1 MRLSE
6 IDPDKITPGSK
17 HQLGIDIDPYVDPE
31 EDETGRNPHERKAD
45 MVAEYIDQHCGDIL
59 SLYKANGNRVFYR
72 GLKTWP
78 QGMDPAFVGQSRE
91 DRQPKD
97 SDNDQTRLFD
107 AALASS
113 GFKALRS
120 NSLFVSSSI
129 SVANDYGKAWVIFP
143 LDGFDF
149 TYTNRRDLV
158 IEYWSLVYYPPELIP
173 VMENWLPS
181 LDPDSLTAKA
191 MSANIESAKEYS
203 DKSKWDNGDNVF
215 NYSEAMLRLLKEAL
229 HVYNS
234 SGRSDKNF
242 EKLIG
247 SRTQVKNFID
257 PPRVVMEYF
266 RPKKTDLDVALVD
279 GREVF
284 LRCKYVAVKEE
295 YFTKVIAKKIGLR

>member
-1 MRLSE
+1 
-6 IDPDKITPGSK
+6 
-17 HQLGIDIDPYVDPE
+17 
-31 EDETGRNPHERKAD
+31 
-45 MVAEYIDQHCGDIL
+45 L
-59 SLYKANGNRVFYR
+59 SLYKANGDRVFYR

-78 QGMDPAFVGQSRE
+78 DGMDPAFVGQSRE

-97 SDNDQTRLFD
+97 SDTDQTRLFD

-129 SVANDYGKAWVIFP
+129 SVANDYGKPWVIFP

-158 IEYWSLVYYPPELIP
+158 IEYWSLIYYPPELIP

-203 DKSKWDNGDNVF
+203 DKNKWDNGDNVF
-215 NYSEAMLRLLKEAL
+215 IYSEAMLRLLKEAL

-257 PPRVVMEYF
+257 PPRAVMEYF

-279 GREVF
+279 RREVF

-295 YFTKVIAKKIGLR
+295 YFTKIIAKKIGLR